1 MSASASDTRVVEIGM
16 PRLSDSMEEATI
28 LSWLKRP
35 GDEVARGEP
44 LVEVETDKATMVYE
58 AETDGVLEEIVV
70 DDGSTAAL
78 GAVIARIRVG
88 DADGASAPPPGPTP
102 AAGTPPTGV
111 GARGEPT
118 VEVELREAVRQ
129 ALDEELA
136 RDERVFLFG
145 EDVAAAGGV
154 FAVTPGLAEK
164 YGPARVFDTP
174 ISELAMTGAA
184 YGAAIT
190 GKRPVLEIMFGDF
203 LALSMDTLINQ
214 ASKYWFLTGGKQGV
228 PLVIRSVV
236 GAGGRFG
243 AIHSQMPVSWLTG
256 ITGLKIVAPATPA
269 DAKGLLKA
277 AIRDENPVV
286 FLEHKRLYS
295 LKGEVGG
302 DEIVR
307 LGRARIAREGRSVTL
322 VTAMKGVHDC
332 IAAAEMLAADG
343 IDAEVVDLR
352 TLRPLDLETVLGSVA
367 KTNRVAV
374 VEEGPLTGGWAGEM
388 LALIAEH
395 GLGDLDDAWRIATP
409 DTPIPYS
416 PLLEDAHLPGPER
429 IAAEVRRRVHWLRPG
444 NSSRPGR
451 LRSGAVRRP
460 RSPDT
465 FRYRGSMRPCPRA
478 GLIEPLPGRSTR
490 WPSGTLRSR
499 DERPSVGP
507 GLCRPRLR
515 GLPGRQPAAH
525 RARTSG
531 NQPPRARAAR
541 RRVAE
546 PRVADR
552 ARPRQ
557 PVGQHALR
565 ARHRARHD
573 HERRLRRGASVR
585 ARRPPVERPRRPG
598 RATRDPSCDQP
609 RLRCAL
615 GAADAAQGRRR
626 RVPLRRLSGRRRVVP
641 RGRADDA
648 RREGVRLRRER
659 HARRA
664 GRLRGVRAGPRR
676 LHRLRLVVTAPPV
689 GDRRRAGR
697 RDLGGHR
704 ARGGSA
710 RAGRSPPPAA
720 EG

>member
-1 MSASASDTRVVEIGM
+1 MSASASDTRLVEIGM

-58 AETDGVLEEIVV
+58 AEIDGVLEEIVV
-70 DDGSTAAL
+70 EDGSTAAL

-88 DADGASAPPPGPTP
+88 GGDGASSPPPGPTR
-102 AAGTPPTGV
+102 AAGTTTPGV

-145 EDVAAAGGV
+145 EDVAVAGGV

-256 ITGLKIVAPATPA
+256 ITGLKIVAPSTPA

-302 DEIVR
+302 DEIVP
-307 LGRARIAREGRSVTL
+307 LGRARIAREGGSVTL

-332 IAAAEMLAADG
+332 IAAAEMLASDG
-343 IDAEVVDLR
+343 IEAEVIDLR
-352 TLRPLDLETVLGSVA
+352 TLRPLDLETVLASVA

-395 GLGDLDDAWRIATP
+395 GLSDLDDAWRIATP

-429 IAAEVRRRVHWLRPG
+429 IAAEVRSRVR
-444 NSSRPGR
+444 
-451 LRSGAVRRP
+451 
-460 RSPDT
+460 
-465 FRYRGSMRPCPRA
+465 
-478 GLIEPLPGRSTR
+478 
-490 WPSGTLRSR
+490 
-499 DERPSVGP
+499 
-507 GLCRPRLR
+507 
-515 GLPGRQPAAH
+515 
-525 RARTSG
+525 
-531 NQPPRARAAR
+531 
-541 RRVAE
+541 
-546 PRVADR
+546 
-552 ARPRQ
+552 
-557 PVGQHALR
+557 
-565 ARHRARHD
+565 
-573 HERRLRRGASVR
+573 
-585 ARRPPVERPRRPG
+585 
-598 RATRDPSCDQP
+598 
-609 RLRCAL
+609 
-615 GAADAAQGRRR
+615 
-626 RVPLRRLSGRRRVVP
+626 
-641 RGRADDA
+641 
-648 RREGVRLRRER
+648 
-659 HARRA
+659 
-664 GRLRGVRAGPRR
+664 
-676 LHRLRLVVTAPPV
+676 
-689 GDRRRAGR
+689 
-697 RDLGGHR
+697 
-704 ARGGSA
+704 
-710 RAGRSPPPAA
+710 
-720 EG
+720 